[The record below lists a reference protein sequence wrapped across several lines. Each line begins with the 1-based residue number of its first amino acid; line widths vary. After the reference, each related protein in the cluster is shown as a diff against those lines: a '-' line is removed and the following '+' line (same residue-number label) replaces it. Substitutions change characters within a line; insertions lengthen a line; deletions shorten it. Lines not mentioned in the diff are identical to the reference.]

1 MMGLNFSVVGESLP
15 LLAKGTLITVEVT
28 FLALILGTTLGL
40 LGGLARLSQHKTI
53 RNLAGAYVSIFRG
66 TPLLVQLFIWY
77 FGLPEIGIQPSPMIA
92 AVIGLALYSGSY
104 QTEIVRGAIQ
114 SVEKGQMEAA
124 RSLGL
129 SYFKAMRFVILPQA
143 FLRMLPPLGNEFVA
157 LTKNSSLVSLVTL
170 QEVVLTA
177 DMIISRTFR
186 ALELYLAV
194 AAIYYVITSLITI
207 LTRYAEKRI
216 GVYL

>member
-1 MMGLNFSVVGESLP
+1 MSLNFSVVSESLP
-15 LLAKGTLITVEVT
+15 LLTKGTLITVEVT
-28 FLALILGTTLGL
+28 FLSLVLGTTMGL
-40 LGGLARLSQHKTI
+40 LGGLARLSHYKI
-53 RNLAGAYVSIFRG
+53 VRYIAGAYVSVFRG

-77 FGLPEIGIQPSPMIA
+77 FGLPELGIQPSPMTA
-92 AVIGLALYSGSY
+92 AVVGLALYSGSY

-114 SVEKGQMEAA
+114 SIEKGQMEAA

-194 AAIYYVITSLITI
+194 AAIYYIITTLITL

>member
-1 MMGLNFSVVGESLP
+1 MTLNFSVIGDNWQ
-15 LLAKGTLITVEVT
+15 LLAKGTGITIEVT
-28 FLALILGTTLGL
+28 FLALVLGVTLGL
-40 LGGLARLSQHKTI
+40 LGGLARLSNHKI
-53 RNLAGAYVSIFRG
+53 PRYLSGAYVSVFRG

-77 FGLPEIGIQPSPMIA
+77 FGLPELGIQPTPMVA
-92 AVIGLALYSGSY
+92 AVLGLALYSGSY

-114 SVEKGQMEAA
+114 SIEKGQMEAA

-129 SYFKAMRFVILPQA
+129 SYFQAMRHVIIPQA

-170 QEVVLTA
+170 QEVLLTA

-194 AAIYYVITSLITI
+194 AVIYYIITTIITT
-207 LTRYAEKRI
+207 LTRYAERRI

>member
-1 MMGLNFSVVGESLP
+1 MDLNFTVVSESLP
-15 LLAKGTLITVEVT
+15 LLARGAIITIEVT

-40 LGGLARLSQHKTI
+40 LGGLARLSQQKI
-53 RNLAGAYVSIFRG
+53 LRYLAGAYVSVFRG

-77 FGLPEIGIQPSPMIA
+77 FGLPEIGIQPSPMTA

-104 QTEIVRGAIQ
+104 QTEIVRGAIK
-114 SVEKGQMEAA
+114 SIEKGQMEAA

-194 AAIYYVITSLITI
+194 AAIYYIITTLITI

>member
-1 MMGLNFSVVGESLP
+1 MMSLNFSVVGESLP

>member
-1 MMGLNFSVVGESLP
+1 MNLDFSVVADSFP
-15 LLAKGTLITVEVT
+15 LLMKGALITVEVT

-40 LGGLARLSQHKTI
+40 VAGLAKLSHF
-53 RNLAGAYVSIFRG
+53 RALRYLAGAYVSVFRG

-77 FGLPEIGIQPSPMIA
+77 FGLPEIGIQPSPMAA
-92 AVIGLALYSGSY
+92 AVIGLGLYSGSY

-114 SVEKGQMEAA
+114 SIEKGQMEAA

-129 SYFKAMRFVILPQA
+129 SYISAMRFVVFPQA

-186 ALELYLAV
+186 AFELYLAV
-194 AAIYYVITSLITI
+194 AVIYYIITSVISM

>member
-1 MMGLNFSVVGESLP
+1 MTLDFSVIVNSLP

-28 FLALILGTTLGL
+28 FLALILGTTMGL
-40 LGGLARLSQHKTI
+40 FGGLARLSHHKILRFIAT
-53 RNLAGAYVSIFRG
+53 AYVSVFRG

-77 FGLPEIGIQPSPMIA
+77 FGLPEIGIQPSPMTA

-114 SVEKGQMEAA
+114 SIDKGQMEAA

-129 SYFKAMRFVILPQA
+129 SGLKAMRYVILPQA

-194 AAIYYVITSLITI
+194 AVIYYIITSVISL
-207 LTRYAEKRI
+207 LTRYAERKI

>member
-1 MMGLNFSVVGESLP
+1 MDLNFTVVGESLP
-15 LLAKGTLITVEVT
+15 LLARGAIITIEVT

-40 LGGLARLSQHKTI
+40 LGGLARLSQQKI
-53 RNLAGAYVSIFRG
+53 LRYLAGAYVSVFRG

-77 FGLPEIGIQPSPMIA
+77 FGLPEIGIQPSPMTA

-104 QTEIVRGAIQ
+104 QTEIVRGAIK
-114 SVEKGQMEAA
+114 SIEKGQMEAA

-194 AAIYYVITSLITI
+194 AAIYYIITTLITI

>member
-1 MMGLNFSVVGESLP
+1 MSLNFSVVSESLP
-15 LLAKGTLITVEVT
+15 LLTKGTLITVEVT
-28 FLALILGTTLGL
+28 FLSLLLGTTMGL
-40 LGGLARLSQHKTI
+40 LGGLARLSHYKI
-53 RNLAGAYVSIFRG
+53 LRFIAGAYVSVFRG

-77 FGLPEIGIQPSPMIA
+77 FGLPEIGIQPSPMTA
-92 AVIGLALYSGSY
+92 AVVGLALYSGSY

-114 SVEKGQMEAA
+114 SIEKGQMEAA

-194 AAIYYVITSLITI
+194 AAIYYIITTLITL

>member
-1 MMGLNFSVVGESLP
+1 MSLDFSVVGESLP
-15 LLAKGTLITVEVT
+15 LLMRGALITVEVT

-40 LGGLARLSQHKTI
+40 LAGLAKLSHYNAL
-53 RNLAGAYVSIFRG
+53 RYLAGGYVSVFRG

-77 FGLPEIGIQPSPMIA
+77 FGLPEIGIQPSPMMA
-92 AVIGLALYSGSY
+92 AVIGLGLYSGSY

-129 SYFKAMRFVILPQA
+129 SYFKAMRFVVFPQA

-194 AAIYYVITSLITI
+194 AAIYYVITSVISL
-207 LTRYAEKRI
+207 LTQYAERRI